1 MKTKPCLSMKQL
13 SERSPPFQRGAGQLL
28 HAVFHILDLQ
38 HTSLKMPRL
47 QMKYYLKNN
56 IF

>member
-1 MKTKPCLSMKQL
+1 MKQL